1 MEDVMAEREIKV
13 TFANLSNNIAKLK
26 NISDYLAEVNNY
38 NDSFSESSGASK
50 DALSEKL
57 KTTIAAGNAL
67 KKAVDELIADL
78 EYDFSKFKSIA
89 TREGKSY
96 QILFSSGFKW
106 WFKNIVNYFGVIF
119 AIMIIGAL
127 I

>member
-1 MEDVMAEREIKV
+1 MAEHEIKV

-26 NISDYLAEVNNY
+26 YISDYLAGVNNY
-38 NDSFSESSGASK
+38 NDSFSESRGVSK

-78 EYDFSKFKSIA
+78 EYAFSTFKDSDESMA
-89 TREGKSY
+89 RAYREASAEAAKVSKAEQHHSNKIY
-96 QILFSSGFKW
+96 EK
-106 WFKNIVNYFGVIF
+106 K
-119 AIMIIGAL
+119 M
-127 I
+127 